1 MFAGKSFKN
10 GSKVKK
16 KVLHSPEKNL
26 ERMILN
32 QPSRTSKKAG
42 ASTTKPFRATTVA
55 LSNICNIRKQGWIM
69 SEWVPSQDSA
79 LMVSS

>member
-16 KVLHSPEKNL
+16 KKFYILQKKNL

-42 ASTTKPFRATTVA
+42 ASTTKPFRAATVT
-55 LSNICNIRKQGWIM
+55 LS
-69 SEWVPSQDSA
+69 
-79 LMVSS
+79 

>member
-1 MFAGKSFKN
+1 MFVGKSFKN

-16 KVLHSPEKNL
+16 KKFYILQKKKL

-55 LSNICNIRKQGWIM
+55 LS
-69 SEWVPSQDSA
+69 
-79 LMVSS
+79 